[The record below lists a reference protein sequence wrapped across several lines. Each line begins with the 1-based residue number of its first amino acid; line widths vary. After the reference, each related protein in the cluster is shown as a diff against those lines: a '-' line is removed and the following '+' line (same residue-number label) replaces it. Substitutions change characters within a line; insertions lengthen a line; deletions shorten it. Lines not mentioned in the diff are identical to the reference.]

1 MFSATWI
8 QDLIQIIQIISVFI
22 SILFLFGI
30 IYFTIKR
37 SELREKERERW
48 NAHFLQVNRGDREE
62 ERSTDAI
69 EWGAIRD
76 LFHSQEEGDWKLALL
91 RTDAFIED
99 QLTRAFSLDKNL
111 SYADKLKGLTY
122 GDIPLLDEVWNI
134 HKLRNRLAHEKGD
147 FRMSR
152 READE
157 MMRSAENILEYL
169 SCDCL

>member
-1 MFSATWI
+1 MFSAPWI
-8 QDLIQIIQIISVFI
+8 QNLIQVIQILSAFLSV
-22 SILFLFGI
+22 LFLFGI
-30 IYFTIKR
+30 IYFMTKR
-37 SELREKERERW
+37 MELREKERERW
-48 NAHFLQVNRGDREE
+48 EAHFAQVDRRSGREE
-62 ERSTDAI
+62 MSTDAR

-76 LFHSQEEGDWKLALL
+76 LFRSQEENDWKLALL

-111 SYADKLKGLTY
+111 SYADKLKSLTH
-122 GDIPLLDEVWNI
+122 GDIPLLNDVWNI
-134 HKLRNRLAHEKGD
+134 HKLRNQLAHDRGG

-152 READE
+152 READD

>member
-1 MFSATWI
+1 MFSAPWI
-8 QDLIQIIQIISVFI
+8 QNLIQVAQIVAAFI

-30 IYFTIKR
+30 IYFTMKR
-37 SELREKERERW
+37 MELREKERERW
-48 NAHFLQVNRGDREE
+48 DAHFAQVRKTDGREE
-62 ERSTDAI
+62 VSADAR

-76 LFHSQEEGDWKLALL
+76 LFHSQEENDWKLALL

-99 QLTRAFSLDKNL
+99 QLTRAFSLDQNL
-111 SYADKLKGLTY
+111 SYADKLKGLTH

-134 HKLRNRLAHEKGD
+134 HKLRNRLAHEKGN